1 MKKIINHYMFTG
13 IVECI
18 AKVHQFNR
26 EKNNLR
32 ITFNNPFLNNA
43 IQINQSICHN
53 GICLSIM
60 DINKK
65 TYSVIASEETLLCT
79 NLNFLK
85 IQDEVNLERG
95 IMLHKR
101 LNGHIVQGHVD
112 TTATII
118 KIENRNGSWL
128 FFFKS
133 KNRLDHLVVEKGSIA
148 INGISLTI
156 IRCDQYTFHV
166 SILPYTYE
174 KTNLH
179 MMKIGDIVNVE
190 FDILAK
196 YINKSIQKY
205 CKNI

>member
-1 MKKIINHYMFTG
+1 MFTG
-13 IVECI
+13 IIECT
-18 AKVHQFNR
+18 AKVYQLNR
-26 EKNNLR
+26 DKNNLY
-32 ITFNNPFLNNA
+32 ITFNNPFLNNE

-60 DINKK
+60 NINKK
-65 TYSVIASEETLLCT
+65 TYSVLASEETLLCT

-95 IMLHKR
+95 ITLHRR

-112 TTATII
+112 TIATII

-128 FFFKS
+128 FFFRFQK
-133 KNRLDHLVVEKGSIA
+133 KLDSIVVEKGSIA

-156 IRCDQYTFHV
+156 ITCDKYIFNV

-174 KTNLH
+174 KTNLR
-179 MMKIGDIVNVE
+179 MMKVGDIVNIE
-190 FDILAK
+190 FDIIGK
-196 YINKSIQKY
+196 YIKKY
-205 CKNI
+205 IKEYFI

>member
-1 MKKIINHYMFTG
+1 MFTG
-13 IVECI
+13 IVECT
-18 AKVHQFNR
+18 AKVHKLNR
-26 EKNNLR
+26 DKNNLH
-32 ITFNNPFLNNA
+32 ITFDNPFLDNE

-60 DINKK
+60 NINKK
-65 TYSVIASEETLLCT
+65 TYTVIASEETLLCT

-85 IQDEVNLERG
+85 IKDEVNLERG
-95 IMLHKR
+95 ITLHKR

-112 TTATII
+112 TIAMII

-133 KNRLDHLVVEKGSIA
+133 KKKLDSAVVEKGSIA

-156 IRCDQYTFHV
+156 ITCHKYIFNV
-166 SILPYTYE
+166 SILPYTYD

-179 MMKIGDIVNVE
+179 LMKIGDIVNIE
-190 FDILAK
+190 FDILGK
-196 YINKSIQKY
+196 YIKKSIQLYYQK
-205 CKNI
+205 

>member
-1 MKKIINHYMFTG
+1 MFTG
-13 IVECI
+13 IIECTT
-18 AKVHQFNR
+18 KVHQFNR

-32 ITFNNPFLNNA
+32 ITLNNPFLNNE

-53 GICLSIM
+53 GVCLSIM

-65 TYSVIASEETLLCT
+65 TYSVIASEETLLCS
-79 NLNFLK
+79 NFNFLK

-95 IMLHKR
+95 VMLHER

-112 TTATII
+112 TTVTII

-128 FFFKS
+128 FFFQS
-133 KNRLDHLVVEKGSIA
+133 KNKLDQLVVEKGSIT

-156 IRCDQYTFHV
+156 IKCDQYTFNV
-166 SILPYTYE
+166 SILPFTYE

-179 MMKIGDIVNVE
+179 LMKIGDIVNVE

-196 YINKSIQKY
+196 YINKSIQKH
-205 CKNI
+205 CKK